1 MKKENKI
8 NSLLLRRRQSVFVK
22 SIKVD
27 NKVKEKHIVALLA
40 DISQLGYTLS
50 GEVINVLK
58 NYDKHNLKNFHE
70 ILVATLSKMVGNN
83 VRYIPLFKGF
93 PEEVPDQYEYLLD
106 RIFGYVENIIGE
118 KPENCTTLSCG
129 HVIDTNKFD
138 LKMFGACPICQRQ
151 VDELNSDVKTRPVL
165 KDVTP
170 LKIIELVD
178 KKEIYSI
185 FKNLLASPISLGAED
200 YEDINL
206 ILSEGKKE
214 LIKENIPEITVK
226 EILAKFAIS
235 LMKNFEAD
243 AIDLLNERK
252 LTATDILR
260 LAIVMSE
267 GDVSL
272 ASQTRFKSYSNKERR
287 FLLELLNNVV
297 NAEVDMK
304 RYLNSW
310 KRLGERLHPGSYSK
324 KYENSFKAFDLIR
337 NNPESIETFMSLF
350 EKAIDRK
357 DYFGA
362 AAILEKR
369 PGEFVRHL
377 DQILRNVQK
386 EKVEEVLIMFANII
400 GSVKTLTLLQIQS
413 HFSNRNK
420 KVDQRYFMPKGNIAK
435 IKIFDSNSEVVK
447 LFKPIS
453 KKAINF
459 INELIDNEIKKRYS
473 EKEKINKVFLD
484 LELKDCL
491 IPSVRRNATKSLHT
505 VARGSK
511 LSFENKNARTVRL
524 FIYWKGYVDLDLSV
538 ICYDQDWK
546 EVANVSFRDLKNE
559 DLGIIHSG
567 DIQSAPN
574 GATEFVDIDMDK
586 CLNHKVKYI
595 AMSVLSFS
603 GQNFGEFESF
613 AGAMTREFPN
623 SGELYEPK
631 TVKHRFEFDGEG
643 RIAIPL
649 ILDIESEK
657 IIYTDLMTS
666 GSALFNTIE
675 GNSTTIVLMAKS
687 IIDFGNTKP
696 NLYNLFRLHSEA
708 RGAIID
714 SVYDDEA
721 EYDQVFSI
729 TKGLTPYDIDIING
743 EWID

>member
-50 GEVINVLK
+50 GDVIAALK

-70 ILVATLSKMVGNN
+70 ILVTTLSKMVGAN

-93 PEEVPDQYEYLLD
+93 PENVPDQYEYLLD
-106 RIFGYVENIIGE
+106 RIFGYVENLIGE
-118 KPENCTTLSCG
+118 KPESYTTLSCG
-129 HVIDTNKFD
+129 HVINTKRFD
-138 LKMFGACPICQRQ
+138 LSMFGACPICQHQ
-151 VDELNSDVKTRPVL
+151 VDELNADVKKKAEL
-165 KDVTP
+165 KDINPFKV
-170 LKIIELVD
+170 IELME

-185 FKNLLASPISLGAED
+185 FRNLLASPVSLGEED
-200 YEDINL
+200 YADIDL

-226 EILAKFAIS
+226 ETLAKFSIS

-243 AIDLLNERK
+243 AIEMLKERN

-260 LAIVMSE
+260 LAVAMSE

-272 ASQTRFKSYSNKERR
+272 ASQTKFKSFTNKERK
-287 FLLELLNNVV
+287 FLLELLNGVE
-297 NAEVDMK
+297 NAEIDMK
-304 RYLNSW
+304 RYMNSW
-310 KRLGERLHPGSYSK
+310 KRLGEKLHPGSYSK
-324 KYENSFKAFDLIR
+324 KYVNAFKAFDMIR
-337 NNPESIETFMSLF
+337 NNPESIETFMSSF
-350 EKAIDRK
+350 EKAIDNK

-362 AAILEKR
+362 AVILEKR
-369 PGEFVRHL
+369 PGEFVRHM
-377 DQILRNVQK
+377 DQILRNVSK
-386 EKVEEVLIMFANII
+386 EKVEHVLVMFANLI

-413 HFSNRNK
+413 HFSGRNK
-420 KVDQRYFMPKGNIAK
+420 KVEQRYFMPKGNLAK
-435 IKIFDSNSEVVK
+435 IKIFDSNEKNVK
-447 LFKPIS
+447 TFKTIDKKVIS
-453 KKAINF
+453 F
-459 INELIDNEIKKRYS
+459 ITEIIDNEIKKRYS
-473 EKEKINKVFLD
+473 LKEKFNRVFLD
-484 LELKDCL
+484 PDLKDCL
-491 IPSVRRNATKSLHT
+491 IPIVKRNATKSLHT

-511 LSFENKNARTVRL
+511 LSFENKKARTVRL

-538 ICYDQDWK
+538 ICYDKNWK

-559 DLGIIHSG
+559 ELGMVHSG

-574 GATEFVDIDMDK
+574 GATEFIDIDMDK
-586 CLNHKVKYI
+586 CLNNEVKYI

-631 TVKHRFEFDGEG
+631 TVEHRFEFDGEG

-649 ILDIESEK
+649 ILDLESEK
-657 IIYTDLMTS
+657 IIYTDLITS

-675 GNSTTIVLMAKS
+675 GNSTTLVLMAKT
-687 IIDFGNTKP
+687 INDFGNTKP
-696 NLYNLFRLHSEA
+696 NLYNLFRLHAEA

-714 SVYDDEA
+714 SVYDNEA
-721 EYDQVFSI
+721 EYDQVFSL

-743 EWID
+743 QWID